1 MSEHVVSPKLYLL
14 ILVALLVGTA
24 ATVWVAQTNLG
35 PLNLAVAL
43 TIAVIKATLVVL
55 FFMHMKYSHRLN
67 WIFFAA
73 AIIWLILLISMTLVD
88 VVARLAGN

>member
-1 MSEHVVSPKLYLL
+1 MSEHIVSPKVYLL
-14 ILVALLVGTA
+14 ILAALLVGTS
-24 ATVWVAQTNLG
+24 ATVAVAQIDLG

-73 AIIWLILLISMTLVD
+73 ALIWLILLISMTLVD
-88 VVARLAGN
+88 SIARLAGD

>member
-1 MSEHVVSPKLYLL
+1 MSGHIVSPKIYLL
-14 ILVALLVGTA
+14 ILTALLAGTT
-24 ATVWVAQTNLG
+24 ATVAVAQIDLG
-35 PLNLAVAL
+35 PFNIVVAL

-73 AIIWLILLISMTLVD
+73 AVIWLILLISMTLVD
-88 VVARLAGN
+88 VIARLAGN

>member
-1 MSEHVVSPKLYLL
+1 MSGHVVSPKLYFL
-14 ILVALLVGTA
+14 ILAALLLGTA
-24 ATVWVAQTNLG
+24 GTVAAAQVDLG
-35 PLNLAVAL
+35 PFNIVVAL

-73 AIIWLILLISMTLVD
+73 AVIWLILLISMTLVD
-88 VVARLAGN
+88 VIARLAGN

>member
-1 MSEHVVSPKLYLL
+1 MSEHVVSPKVYLL
-14 ILVALLVGTA
+14 ILAALLMGTA
-24 ATVWVAQTNLG
+24 LTVAVAQTDLG

-55 FFMHMKYSHRLN
+55 FFMHMKYSHRLT

-88 VVARLAGN
+88 VIARLAGN

>member
-1 MSEHVVSPKLYLL
+1 MSEHVVSPKVYLL
-14 ILVALLVGTA
+14 ILTALLVGTA

-88 VVARLAGN
+88 VLARLAGN